1 MNNLPLTISET
12 QELLKNKEI
21 TAVQLVDKYLAQI
34 NKLNPD
40 LNALI
45 TITDEYAYQEAKKRD
60 LLIQNNPDAFDQ
72 FPLLGVVISLKDI
85 YSTKGIHTTAASK
98 ILESYIPQY
107 SATAVKKLEDAGAI
121 IIAKANCDAWAHGSS
136 GENSDFGPTKNP
148 HNTDY
153 VPGGSSSGSAVSVAS
168 QMSLASMGTDTGGS
182 IRLPASF
189 TNTVGLKPSYGA
201 VSRYGVIAM
210 ASSLDSIGHFTHTVE
225 DSRKIF
231 NVTSGIDGFDST
243 VSDREPTS
251 PKQSEGMSKLKIGI
265 PKEYFVEGLDKE
277 IKAKID
283 EVIKLY
289 KDLDIEFVEVSLP
302 HTKYAISTYYIIQPA
317 EVSSNLARYD
327 AVRFGNERNNF
338 GKEAKRR
345 IMLGTHVLSSGY
357 YDAYYLK
364 AMKVRTLIRED
375 YTKAFQEIDALI
387 APVSPTLPFK
397 LGEKSSD
404 PMAMYLADIYTVAIN
419 LAGLPAISIPCG
431 FSQNGLPIG
440 FQLIAPH
447 FEEKTLFDLGEL
459 YQSKTNF
466 HLQTPKL

>member
-12 QELLKNKEI
+12 QKLLKNKEL
-21 TAVQLVDKYLAQI
+21 TVVQLVDKYLAQI
-34 NKLNPD
+34 NKLNSD

-45 TITDEYAYQEAKKRD
+45 TITDEHAYSEAKKRD

-85 YSTKGIHTTAASK
+85 YSTKGIRTTAASK
-98 ILESYIPQY
+98 ILENYIPQY
-107 SATAVKKLEDAGAI
+107 SATAVKRLEDAGAI

-148 HNTDY
+148 YNTDY

-168 QMSLASMGTDTGGS
+168 QMSLVSMGTDTGGS

-231 NVTSGIDGFDST
+231 NVTAGVDGFDST
-243 VSDREPTS
+243 VSDHKS
-251 PKQSEGMSKLKIGI
+251 ASAKHSEGGSKYKIGI
-265 PKEYFVEGLDKE
+265 PKEYFVEGLDSE
-277 IKAKID
+277 IKTKID
-283 EVIKLY
+283 EVIKIY

-327 AVRFGNERNNF
+327 SVRLGSERNNF

-375 YTKAFQEIDALI
+375 YTKAFQEVDALI

-440 FQLIAPH
+440 CQLIAPH
-447 FEEKTLFDLGEL
+447 FEENILFDLGEL
-459 YQSKTNF
+459 YQSKTDF